1 MTTQHSTMRWVW
13 RHVRGSWDQDR
24 ERWFVDDLG
33 QEGGKVSRTYVNQL
47 IREDDVGYAVWSRRQ
62 ESMRQAVYRVS
73 RDLEIVCISA
83 ALGLGIAAGA
93 TDEFWLLVGGSLF
106 QAVGLVMDFIRTK
119 NRRWTPRWPDSGYVS
134 RTLAGT
140 SMENLSEPRVT
151 NR

>member
-1 MTTQHSTMRWVW
+1 MTTQRSVWRWGW

-24 ERWFVDDLG
+24 ERWFVSDAG
-33 QEGGKVSRTYVNQL
+33 VGSAQVSRSYVNKL
-47 IREDDVGYAVWSRRQ
+47 IRDNPVDYAIWSRRQ
-62 ESMRQAVYRVS
+62 ERARQAVYRVS
-73 RDLEIVCISA
+73 AVTEIVCIPT

-93 TDEFWLLVGGSLF
+93 TDEFYLLVAGSVLQGIALLF
-106 QAVGLVMDFIRTK
+106 DAIRTK

-140 SMENLSEPRVT
+140 SMENLSDHRVT